1 MVGAGGGDRLTDVVP
16 GTPAELTEIADY
28 MFVRWL
34 GEGNHGNFYLA
45 ETPSRL
51 QLDVD
56 RVVVKVLDGATS
68 NDGFRR
74 ATRELRVFASI
85 ESPYLV
91 TLFDAGQDGNSF
103 FYAMEYFPMGS
114 LASPSRPIERAQVLQ
129 ALTDAARAAHAL
141 HEAGVAHRDIKP
153 DNIDL
158 NEHGAKLSDLG
169 MAQLLTPG
177 LTVTGMGPIGS
188 IEFID
193 PILIRGGRASRA
205 TDIWSLGVVI
215 HRAVT
220 GRGVYGDLPSDD
232 PLLALRRVLGSTPV
246 LDPSLSAAEAEL
258 VSACLAPEPADRP
271 PTAEDVAK
279 RLEELER

>member
-1 MVGAGGGDRLTDVVP
+1 MNGNEAP
-16 GTPAELTEIADY
+16 SELEQIADY
-28 MFVRWL
+28 KFRRWL

-45 ETPSRL
+45 ETPPRL
-51 QLDVD
+51 QLDID
-56 RVVVKVLDGATS
+56 LVVVKVLDGATS

-91 TLFDAGQDGNSF
+91 TLFDAGQDGTSF

-114 LASPSRPIERAQVLQ
+114 LAAPSGSLDRPQVLR
-129 ALTDAARAAHAL
+129 ALTHAARAAHAL

-158 NEHGAKLSDLG
+158 YERGAKLSDLG

-177 LTVTGMGPIGS
+177 LTVTGMGPIDS
-188 IEFID
+188 VEFID

-205 TDIWSLGVVI
+205 TDIWSLGTVI

-220 GRGVYGDLPSDD
+220 GHGVYGDLPSDD
-232 PLLALRRVLGSTPV
+232 PLLALRRVLGATPV
-246 LDPSLSAAEAEL
+246 LDPSLSASEAAL
-258 VSACLAPEPADRP
+258 VSACLAPDPGDRP

-279 RLEELER
+279 RLEELDSKV

>member
-1 MVGAGGGDRLTDVVP
+1 MEGFDGQADL
-16 GTPAELTEIADY
+16 EQIADY
-28 MFVRWL
+28 KFRRWL

-45 ETPSRL
+45 ETPARL
-51 QLDVD
+51 QLDVEL
-56 RVVVKVLDGATS
+56 VVVKVLDGATS

-103 FYAMEYFPMGS
+103 FYAMEYFPKGS
-114 LASPSRPIERAQVLQ
+114 LAAPSTPLERSQVLR

-153 DNIDL
+153 DNIEL
-158 NEHGAKLSDLG
+158 HERGAKLSDLG

-177 LTVTGMGPIGS
+177 LTVTGMGPIDS
-188 IEFID
+188 VEFID
-193 PILIRGGRASRA
+193 PILISGGRASRA
-205 TDIWSLGVVI
+205 TDIWSLGVVT
-215 HRAVT
+215 HRAIT

-232 PLLALRRVLGSTPV
+232 PLLALRRVLSATPV
-246 LDPSLSAAEAEL
+246 LDSSLSPAEAEL
-258 VSACLAPEPADRP
+258 VSSCLAPEAGDRP

-279 RLEELER
+279 RLEELDISS

>member
-1 MVGAGGGDRLTDVVP
+1 MDGQVED
-16 GTPAELTEIADY
+16 AEMNGIADY
-28 MFVRWL
+28 KFVRWL

-45 ETPSRL
+45 ATPPRL
-51 QLDVD
+51 ELEIEL
-56 RVVVKVLDGATS
+56 VVVKVLDGATS

-114 LASPSRPIERAQVLQ
+114 LAAPSNSLDRSQVLR
-129 ALTDAARAAHAL
+129 ALTDASLAAHAL

-158 NEHGAKLSDLG
+158 HENGAKLSDLG

-177 LTVTGMGPIGS
+177 LTVTGMGPIDS
-188 IEFID
+188 VEFID

-215 HRAVT
+215 HRGLT

-232 PLLALRRVLGSTPV
+232 PLLALRRVLGAQPV
-246 LDPSLSAAEAEL
+246 LDPSLSEPEAEL
-258 VSACLAPEPADRP
+258 ISTCLAPEPGNRL

-279 RLEELER
+279 RLQELAIDR

>member
-1 MVGAGGGDRLTDVVP
+1 MAGNERAPELDR
-16 GTPAELTEIADY
+16 IADY
-28 MFVRWL
+28 KFRRWL

-45 ETPSRL
+45 ETPPRL
-51 QLDVD
+51 QLDVEL
-56 RVVVKVLDGATS
+56 VVVKVLDGATS

-103 FYAMEYFPMGS
+103 FYAMEYFPLGS
-114 LASPSRPIERAQVLQ
+114 LATPSRPLERSHLLQ

-153 DNIDL
+153 DNIEL
-158 NEHGAKLSDLG
+158 YEQGAKLSDLG

-177 LTVTGMGPIGS
+177 LTVTGMGPIDS
-188 IEFID
+188 VEFID
-193 PILIRGGRASRA
+193 PTLIRGGRASRA

-215 HRAVT
+215 HRALT
-220 GRGVYGDLPSDD
+220 GHGVYGELPSDD
-232 PLLALRRVLGSTPV
+232 PLLALRRVLSATPV
-246 LDPSLSAAEAEL
+246 LDPSLSPPEAEL
-258 VSACLAPEPADRP
+258 VSSCLAPDPGDRP

-279 RLEELER
+279 RLQELDSSA

>member
-1 MVGAGGGDRLTDVVP
+1 MEDQAQY
-16 GTPAELTEIADY
+16 AEMNEIADY
-28 MFVRWL
+28 KFVRWL

-45 ETPSRL
+45 RTPPRL
-51 QLDVD
+51 ELEVEL
-56 RVVVKVLDGATS
+56 VVVKVLDGATS

-114 LASPSRPIERAQVLQ
+114 LAEPSSPLDRSQVLR
-129 ALTDAARAAHAL
+129 ALTDASLAAHAL

-158 NEHGAKLSDLG
+158 HENGAKLSDLG

-177 LTVTGMGPIGS
+177 LTVTGMGPIDS
-188 IEFID
+188 VEFID

-215 HRAVT
+215 HRALT
-220 GRGVYGDLPSDD
+220 RRGVYGELPSDD
-232 PLLALRRVLGSTPV
+232 PLLALRRVLGAQPA
-246 LDPSLSAAEAEL
+246 LEPSLSKPEADL
-258 VSACLAPEPADRP
+258 VSSCLAPEPGDRP

-279 RLEELER
+279 RLQELAIDR

>member
-1 MVGAGGGDRLTDVVP
+1 MGGQVQQAGLQQ
-16 GTPAELTEIADY
+16 IADY
-28 MFVRWL
+28 KFVRWL

-45 ETPSRL
+45 DTPPRL
-51 QLDVD
+51 QLDVAL
-56 RVVVKVLDGATS
+56 VVVKVLDGATS

-114 LASPSRPIERAQVLQ
+114 LASPSDPVERPQVLR

-153 DNIDL
+153 DNIEL
-158 NEHGAKLSDLG
+158 NEDGAKLSDLG

-177 LTVTGMGPIGS
+177 LTVTGMGPIDS
-188 IEFID
+188 VEFID
-193 PILIRGGRASRA
+193 PTLIRGGRASRA
-205 TDIWSLGVVI
+205 TDIWSLGVVT
-215 HRAVT
+215 HRAIT
-220 GRGVYGDLPSDD
+220 GRGVYGDLPGDD
-232 PLLALRRVLGSTPV
+232 PLLALRRVLGANPV

-258 VSACLAPEPADRP
+258 VRSCLAPEPSDRP

-279 RLEELER
+279 RLEQLDPG

>member
-1 MVGAGGGDRLTDVVP
+1 MDGREQQADVQ
-16 GTPAELTEIADY
+16 EIADY
-28 MFVRWL
+28 KFVRWL

-45 ETPSRL
+45 ETPTRL
-51 QLDVD
+51 QLDVGL
-56 RVVVKVLDGATS
+56 VVVKVLDGATS

-85 ESPYLV
+85 DSPYLV

-114 LASPSRPIERAQVLQ
+114 LASPSRPIEPPGVLR

-141 HEAGVAHRDIKP
+141 HESGVAHRDIKP
-153 DNIDL
+153 ANIEL
-158 NEHGAKLSDLG
+158 HEGGAKLSDLG

-188 IEFID
+188 VEFID
-193 PILIRGGRASRA
+193 PLLIRGGRASRA
-205 TDIWSLGVVI
+205 TDIWSLGTVT
-215 HRAVT
+215 HRAIT
-220 GRGVYGDLPSDD
+220 GRGVYGELPSDD
-232 PLLALRRVLGSTPV
+232 PLLALRRVLSATPA
-246 LDPSLSAAEAEL
+246 LDPSLSAPEAEL
-258 VSACLAPEPADRP
+258 VSSCLAPDPGDRP

-279 RLEELER
+279 RLEELDAL

>member
-1 MVGAGGGDRLTDVVP
+1 
-16 GTPAELTEIADY
+16 
-28 MFVRWL
+28 
-34 GEGNHGNFYLA
+34 
-45 ETPSRL
+45 
-51 QLDVD
+51 VD
-56 RVVVKVLDGATS
+56 LVVVKVLDGATS

-85 ESPYLV
+85 DSPYLV

-114 LASPSRPIERAQVLQ
+114 LASPSRPIERHGTLR

-141 HEAGVAHRDIKP
+141 HESGVAHRDIKP

-158 NEHGAKLSDLG
+158 HEGGAKLSDLG

-188 IEFID
+188 VEFID
-193 PILIRGGRASRA
+193 PLLIRGGRASRA
-205 TDIWSLGVVI
+205 TDIWSLGVVT
-215 HRAVT
+215 HRALT
-220 GRGVYGDLPSDD
+220 GRGVYGELPSDD
-232 PLLALRRVLGSTPV
+232 PLLALRRVLSASPA
-246 LDPSLSAAEAEL
+246 LDPSLSAPEAEL
-258 VSACLAPEPADRP
+258 VSACLAPEAGDRP

-279 RLEELER
+279 RLEELDPG

>member
-1 MVGAGGGDRLTDVVP
+1 MEGQEHAQMN
-16 GTPAELTEIADY
+16 EIADY
-28 MFVRWL
+28 KFLRWL

-45 ETPSRL
+45 ETPPRL
-51 QLDVD
+51 ELDLD
-56 RVVVKVLDGATS
+56 LVVVKVLDGATS

-114 LASPSRPIERAQVLQ
+114 LAEPSTPLGRSQVLR
-129 ALTDAARAAHAL
+129 ALTDASLAAHAL

-158 NEHGAKLSDLG
+158 HEHGAKLSDLG

-177 LTVTGMGPIGS
+177 LTVTGMGPIDS
-188 IEFID
+188 VEFID

-215 HRAVT
+215 HRALT
-220 GRGVYGDLPSDD
+220 GRGVYGELPPDD
-232 PLLALRRVLGSTPV
+232 PLLALRRVLGAQPAI
-246 LDPSLSAAEAEL
+246 DPSLSAAEAEL
-258 VSACLAPEPADRP
+258 VSSCLAPEPGERP
-271 PTAEDVAK
+271 PTAEVVAK
-279 RLEELER
+279 RLQELAIER

>member
-1 MVGAGGGDRLTDVVP
+1 MN
-16 GTPAELTEIADY
+16 EIADY
-28 MFVRWL
+28 KFVRWL

-45 ETPSRL
+45 ATPPRL
-51 QLDVD
+51 ELEIEL
-56 RVVVKVLDGATS
+56 VVVKVLDGATS

-114 LASPSRPIERAQVLQ
+114 LAAPSSPLDRSHVLR
-129 ALTDAARAAHAL
+129 ALTDASLAAHAL

-158 NEHGAKLSDLG
+158 HENGAKLSDLG

-177 LTVTGMGPIGS
+177 LTVTGMGPIDS
-188 IEFID
+188 VEFID

-215 HRAVT
+215 HRALT
-220 GRGVYGDLPSDD
+220 GRGVYGDLPGDD
-232 PLLALRRVLGSTPV
+232 PLLALRRVLSAQPV
-246 LDPSLSAAEAEL
+246 LDPSLSEPEAEL
-258 VSACLAPEPADRP
+258 VGSCLAPELRDRP

-279 RLEELER
+279 RLQELAIDR